1 MAFLEIRN
9 LTSGYQGKPVFED
22 LSFSVEKSQ
31 FIGIIGPNGAGK
43 TTLLKTMTHI
53 VAPMAGSIMFNGKNI
68 HRMRAADAAK
78 SFAMVGQEMKSIFS
92 FSVEEIVLMGRNP
105 YIGIMGSERKEDL
118 DIVNHALEV
127 TGLLGLKQKPIDEL
141 SAGERQRAMI
151 AKALAQS
158 PDVLLLD
165 EPTAHL
171 DIGYQAEILGLVKSL
186 LQNKGLT
193 VICVLHDLN
202 LASQYCDKLL
212 IINKGRLAAFGAPKD
227 ILTAQTINTI
237 FNTSVKVNYDI
248 IPNKPFVIPSI

>member
-1 MAFLEIRN
+1 M
-9 LTSGYQGKPVFED
+9 
-22 LSFSVEKSQ
+22 
-31 FIGIIGPNGAGK
+31 
-43 TTLLKTMTHI
+43 
-53 VAPMAGSIMFNGKNI
+53 
-68 HRMRAADAAK
+68 
-78 SFAMVGQEMKSIFS
+78 
-92 FSVEEIVLMGRNP
+92 
-105 YIGIMGSERKEDL
+105 
-118 DIVNHALEV
+118 NHALEV

-141 SAGERQRAMI
+141 SAGEWQRAMI

-237 FNTSVKVNYDI
+237 FTTSVKVNYDI